1 MQTNVEWKVK
11 DLLGEVLAL
20 DDSAVQVTVDSD
32 LVDDLAA
39 ESIDFIDIC
48 FRLEKDFN
56 IGKVTTNDI
65 FPTVFNGERNFDENK
80 VNEEF
85 KKYPHIKGD
94 LLDEIIQG
102 RSFKP
107 LLKVKNLV
115 QFVEWKLANV

>member
-1 MQTNVEWKVK
+1 MQANIEQKVK
-11 DLLGEVLAL
+11 DLLMEVLAL
-20 DDSAVQVTVDSD
+20 DDSEVEVTVDSH

-48 FRLEKDFN
+48 FRLEREFN

-85 KKYPHIKGD
+85 KKYPHINGD
-94 LLDEIIQG
+94 LLDEIKKNK
-102 RSFKP
+102 SFKP

-115 QFVEWKLANV
+115 QFVDWKLTNV